1 MCYPKREGWIG
12 KGVGAGEERV
22 GGGGIEITNEPAQ
35 CRPYALH
42 DDGPE
47 LLHCDF
53 AEVAL
58 DYPAVEKESFERT
71 C

>member
-1 MCYPKREGWIG
+1 M
-12 KGVGAGEERV
+12 